1 METLERVMEGVR
13 LLEAG
18 LAREA
23 QDYIRSTR
31 AEDPLASSLVEV
43 FLALRRHNPSEVIRL
58 GSRLLR
64 KVSDKPE
71 LAGTLFSWLGSAYR
85 IMGEPDT
92 AENYFLRAIEVGEHT
107 GQPELVAGAKTDIF
121 FLMFSRG
128 EYVPLYRRVTEF
140 LRTGGSGGRIL
151 ALYLLSLLEM
161 IRGESARALDTIDSL
176 FDSGEAGRFKLSLLE
191 LRGSVLRLA
200 GRLDEALNDYL
211 ESASGYADI
220 GGAYSAF
227 PAAKAL
233 EITRL
238 AGLENPRPGLLRKC
252 VDLGKKGSWGE
263 QAAARETEALLSE
276 DDPAAAQGLYEASLD
291 YFRAYQPVEAFLSGL
306 TSAFLAWRA
315 ESPVF
320 QKVARFL
327 APLAPLHPGFASDPL
342 LGEFLNSLSP
352 LLCYQMKPSSD
363 QGIKAWLTG
372 ELAVSVDGQRLSLT
386 GWRND
391 KSLML
396 LVYLLL
402 SPRHRMAWDHL
413 LYLLWPKEKD
423 RERARNR
430 LHVAVSVLRKHLA
443 RPELLSRKGDFYQL
457 EDVWTDFG
465 EMEDLLRRA
474 DSARDPAEREKLLSR
489 AREVAKGELL
499 PEFPYDPYIDEHRQ
513 YYERLRKRVF
523 GK

>member
-1 METLERVMEGVR
+1 METLERVREGVR

-18 LAREA
+18 LVQEA
-23 QDYIRSTR
+23 QDHIRSTR
-31 AEDPLASSLVEV
+31 ADDPLASSLVEV

-64 KVSDKPE
+64 KVSDRPE
-71 LAGTLFSWLGSAYR
+71 LAGILFTWLGGAYR
-85 IMGEPDT
+85 IMGEPET
-92 AENYFLRAIEVGEHT
+92 AENYFLRAMEVGEHS
-107 GQPELVAGAKTDIF
+107 GQPELVAGARTEIF

-128 EYVPLYRRVTEF
+128 EYVPLYRRISDF
-140 LRTGGSGGRIL
+140 LRAGGSGGKTL

-161 IRGESARALDTIDSL
+161 IRGEPARALDTIDSL
-176 FDSGEAGRFKLSLLE
+176 LDSGEAGRFRLSLLE
-191 LRGSVLRLA
+191 LRGSALRLL
-200 GRLDEALNDYL
+200 GRLGEAVEDYL
-211 ESASGYADI
+211 ESARGYADI

-227 PAAKAL
+227 PAAKAMEL
-233 EITRL
+233 TRL
-238 AGLENPRPGLLRKC
+238 AGLENPRPDLLRKC

-263 QAAARETEALLSE
+263 QAAAGEMEALFSGDDRVASE
-276 DDPAAAQGLYEASLD
+276 GLHAASLD

-306 TSAFLAWRA
+306 TSAFLAWRS

-320 QKVARFL
+320 QKSARFL

-342 LGEFLNSLSP
+342 LGEFLNSLGP
-352 LLCYQMKPSSD
+352 LLCYQMKPASD
-363 QGIKAWLTG
+363 QGIKARLTG
-372 ELAVSVDGQRLSLT
+372 ELVVSVDGQRLSLT

-423 RERARNR
+423 RDKARNR
-430 LHVAVSVLRKHLA
+430 LHVAVSVLRRHLA
-443 RPELLSRKGDFYQL
+443 RPGLLSRKGDFYQL
-457 EDVWTDFG
+457 EDAWTDVG
-465 EMEDLLRRA
+465 EVEDLARRA
-474 DSARDPAEREKLLSR
+474 DAAQDRAEREELLAR
-489 AREVAKGELL
+489 ARELAKGELL
-499 PEFPYDPYIDEHRQ
+499 PEFQYDSYVDEYRQ

-523 GK
+523 GG